1 MKQLFSFIAVLSVIN
16 FSIFAQIKYTPI
28 KSQRSS
34 PISSAQVNA
43 LNQLKEL
50 STGIQAVWNEYNST
64 PTYISGG
71 LTTYGFLQKY
81 NSPENAAKEFL
92 SENKVLF
99 NLTSPGE
106 ELSLLKSE
114 VDNIGMTHVRLQQY
128 YYNKRI
134 VGCQLIVHFD
144 KDGAVNS
151 VNGRYI
157 PTPSILINPQISV
170 ARSEL
175 IASQICKGVQATSAE
190 LVIYI
195 NDYQPI
201 LAYEVHLPTS
211 IAPKQI
217 VFVDAQNGN
226 ILYKDTGLRYDG
238 PEVGSGVGLDGNSKP
253 LNMYLSGGKYYLID
267 ATKPMFV
274 APVDSLFGVVATWDA
289 KNNTD
294 QNNPY
299 GTAELVTDPSNDN
312 NFNDNETLK
321 AAVDAHYY
329 TSKVYDYYLSKFG
342 RNSWD
347 NNGGSLTNV
356 VHYLTKFNNAF
367 WNGALMTYGD
377 GDSVQFSNLAGAYD
391 VIAHELTH
399 GITQSTAGLE
409 YQGQSGALNESYSD
423 VMAVMA
429 DDANW
434 QIGEDIYTPA
444 INGDALRDLS
454 DPHQGGSS
462 LNDAGWQ
469 PADMSEFL
477 YLPYTDDQDN
487 GGVHINSG
495 IPNKAAYL
503 VANQIGRAKA
513 EQIYYRTLTNYL
525 TPKSQFIDA
534 RNLTLQSAVDLY
546 GNGSAEY
553 NAVASAF
560 DGVGITSNLPRTNEL
575 AYDNGNI
582 EIGIYEKD
590 ADWGI
595 LNRLTAPANSKLVNV
610 EFYYAGED
618 SSGNGSFKIK
628 IYDDGGNKPGNPLLS
643 SNSITPSASAKD
655 FWYPIST
662 SSLNLNVNGDFYVGF
677 FYDGVNQP
685 LIGADTSVINGRAWE
700 WDNSQQA
707 WINLNS
713 SSYYPVTLLIRA
725 TVNTV
730 TAVHEISNELPESFI
745 LSQNYP
751 NPFNPSTTI
760 KYALPKES
768 NVSLKVFDI
777 LGKEV
782 SSLVDENQPAGTYK
796 VEWKGLNNRGE
807 SLTSGIYLYKLS
819 VDGKNFTRKMLFI
832 K

>member
-50 STGIQAVWNEYNST
+50 STGIQAAWNEYNST

-128 YYNKRI
+128 YNNKRI

-157 PTPSILINPQISV
+157 PTPSILINPQISLTK
-170 ARSEL
+170 SES
-175 IASQICKGVQATSAE
+175 IASQICKGVQASSAE

-226 ILYKDTGLRYDG
+226 ILYKDTGIRYDG
-238 PEVGSGVGLDGNSKP
+238 PEVGSGVGLDGNTKP
-253 LNMYLSGGKYYLID
+253 LNMYLSAGQYYLID
-267 ATKPMFV
+267 ATKQMFV

-560 DGVGITSNLPRTNEL
+560 DGVGITSNLPKTNEL
-575 AYDNGNI
+575 AYENG
-582 EIGIYEKD
+582 
-590 ADWGI
+590 
-595 LNRLTAPANSKLVNV
+595 T
-610 EFYYAGED
+610 
-618 SSGNGSFKIK
+618 
-628 IYDDGGNKPGNPLLS
+628 
-643 SNSITPSASAKD
+643 
-655 FWYPIST
+655 
-662 SSLNLNVNGDFYVGF
+662 
-677 FYDGVNQP
+677 
-685 LIGADTSVINGRAWE
+685 
-700 WDNSQQA
+700 
-707 WINLNS
+707 
-713 SSYYPVTLLIRA
+713 
-725 TVNTV
+725 
-730 TAVHEISNELPESFI
+730 
-745 LSQNYP
+745 
-751 NPFNPSTTI
+751 
-760 KYALPKES
+760 
-768 NVSLKVFDI
+768 
-777 LGKEV
+777 
-782 SSLVDENQPAGTYK
+782 
-796 VEWKGLNNRGE
+796 
-807 SLTSGIYLYKLS
+807 
-819 VDGKNFTRKMLFI
+819 
-832 K
+832 